1 MIPLINHDS
10 QWGRSEVVIIC
21 PSVLGTPWLWKPQ
34 ETRCQIPPKLAK
46 LVRLDR
52 DMAMTNNNGFHR
64 TRIGW
69 DLIDSIRSIIY
80 IYIPY
85 DIYIYVLYD
94 IYIYTHYMIYIYTYI
109 YNYIYTGFYLYLRVY
124 IYTYDCV
131 YYIIYMS
138 LLTATRLQ
146 RWFVCWLFLF
156 APLS

>member
-80 IYIPY
+80 IYTIWY
-85 DIYIYVLYD
+85 IYMYYMIYIYTLYD
-94 IYIYTHYMIYIYTYI
+94 IYIYTIWYIYILYDIYIYYTIYIYNMIYIYIYMYIYTYI
-109 YNYIYTGFYLYLRVY
+109 CIIKCIVWTM
-124 IYTYDCV
+124 IICV
-131 YYIIYMS
+131 
-138 LLTATRLQ
+138 
-146 RWFVCWLFLF
+146 
-156 APLS
+156 